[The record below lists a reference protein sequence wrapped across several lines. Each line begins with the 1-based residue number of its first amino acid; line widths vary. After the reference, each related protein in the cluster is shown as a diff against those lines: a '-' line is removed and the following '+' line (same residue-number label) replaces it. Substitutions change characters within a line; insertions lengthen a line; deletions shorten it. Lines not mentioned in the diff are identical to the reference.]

1 MTGGELDVTEGHS
14 GVETGNEP
22 GSPSDGTNPAMG
34 GSPVQALARGTA
46 EDRPLRPLA
55 HGQVDHPGGSRHK
68 RDDCGLG
75 ALAHDPKSPVT
86 SVEPQVLDVGAA
98 GLAHPQTVQAEQDSE
113 GPMGVVKVLRG
124 EEEPSELGA
133 APKEPDVRFSLIRL
147 SDTSSPDGMHGAVP
161 DASHQTDEPQVL
173 VVDHDTQ
180 AVVATMMAVL
190 LRDEEDENSRVTLL
204 VGMDETENTEAATIL
219 SCMERICATR
229 LAGRI
234 QCLIT
239 DMIIRGKHMVPL
251 YRRCGVIPV
260 TKVAAASDDGSSEDG
275 EDGVPSG
282 GGRSDNEQE
291 KTAKKLQLGTQ
302 SHVLPNGKECK
313 HMLSRV
319 DGALVEVDFNEDG
332 SELIEV
338 GRPALLQ
345 VKRSVS
351 NSSEEPFRFNEQY
364 LIECPDG
371 AFTFFLCPHKS
382 HNGDDGRHVAE
393 NSRIFPERSEV
404 FTSLYGSGRNTS
416 EGGNAQMKD
425 AYPHKRSQ
433 ASGRLPVLLDA
444 YLYFVVDNAK
454 TWYFQSGWEVVDP
467 LVHVSDVD
475 TLAG

>member
-1 MTGGELDVTEGHS
+1 
-14 GVETGNEP
+14 
-22 GSPSDGTNPAMG
+22 
-34 GSPVQALARGTA
+34 
-46 EDRPLRPLA
+46 
-55 HGQVDHPGGSRHK
+55 
-68 RDDCGLG
+68 
-75 ALAHDPKSPVT
+75 
-86 SVEPQVLDVGAA
+86 
-98 GLAHPQTVQAEQDSE
+98 
-113 GPMGVVKVLRG
+113 
-124 EEEPSELGA
+124 
-133 APKEPDVRFSLIRL
+133 
-147 SDTSSPDGMHGAVP
+147 MHGAVP

-332 SELIEV
+332 SKLIEV

-364 LIECPDG
+364 RIECPDG
-371 AFTFFLCPHKS
+371 AFTFFLCLEQVAQRGRRPARGREQPH
-382 HNGDDGRHVAE
+382 
-393 NSRIFPERSEV
+393 
-404 FTSLYGSGRNTS
+404 
-416 EGGNAQMKD
+416 
-425 AYPHKRSQ
+425 
-433 ASGRLPVLLDA
+433 LPRT
-444 YLYFVVDNAK
+444 K
-454 TWYFQSGWEVVDP
+454 
-467 LVHVSDVD
+467 
-475 TLAG
+475 